1 MALRYFEYRKGR
13 IEIIP
18 MIDVMLFLLVFF
30 IIVTLQMIPD
40 AGVSLQ
46 LPQSS
51 QAKHLPHPKVTVNLL
66 ADGSIHV
73 KGAELTPDALT
84 ALLAGDGDPAK
95 TQVTIAADKDVAF
108 QHFVAVMDAARKA
121 GVNDIGVAAQPGGAA
136 GGAGADAPATAGGG
150 SASPASAGVSAPSA
164 AAAPAPAVAS
174 PAAPSAAAQPSA
186 GQSAAAPL
194 APAAA
199 AAASASQAGP
209 PGSKP

>member
-40 AGVSLQ
+40 AGVSLE

-121 GVNDIGVAAQPGGAA
+121 GVNDIGVAAQPGGVA
-136 GGAGADAPATAGGG
+136 GGADAGAPATAGSAPGSVAPAAASAASASAPAGG
-150 SASPASAGVSAPSA
+150 SSGAPQ
-164 AAAPAPAVAS
+164 
-174 PAAPSAAAQPSA
+174 PSAAQPSA
-186 GQSAAAPL
+186 GPSAAAT
-194 APAAA
+194 AAA
-199 AAASASQAGP
+199 AAPPAPASGA

>member
-40 AGVSLQ
+40 AGVSLE

-73 KGAELTPDALT
+73 KGAVLTPDALT
-84 ALLAGDGDPAK
+84 TLLAGDGNPAK

-121 GVNDIGVAAQPGGAA
+121 GVNDIGVAAQPGGVA
-136 GGAGADAPATAGGG
+136 GGADAGAPATAG
-150 SASPASAGVSAPSA
+150 SAPGSVAPA
-164 AAAPAPAVAS
+164 AASAPAPA
-174 PAAPSAAAQPSA
+174 PAGGSSGAPQPSAAQPSA
-186 GQSAAAPL
+186 GPSAA

-199 AAASASQAGP
+199 AAPPAPASGA